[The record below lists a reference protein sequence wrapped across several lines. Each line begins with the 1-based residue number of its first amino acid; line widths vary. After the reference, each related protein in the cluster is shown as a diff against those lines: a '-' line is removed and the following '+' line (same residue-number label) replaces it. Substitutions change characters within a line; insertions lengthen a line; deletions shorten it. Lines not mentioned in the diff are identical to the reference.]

1 MSELNKKTLPDATS
15 GFASDLTSESANL
28 GERLRRIWELTG
40 LRQDDF
46 AAKLGVTSVTLQN
59 YFKNIR
65 CPSSDFVKQ
74 TCSVFSV
81 LPEWLL
87 WGTGPMRRG
96 NAEIAPAEAQN
107 VCPIPDDDLQWMA
120 PEAAPRMGYSLVPKV
135 KARLAAGS
143 GSLETDGNIEGY
155 YSFKLDFLK
164 RKGRPNDMVLMDV
177 SGDSMEP
184 ILMDRDTVLID
195 QSQNAIIS
203 GGMFAVG
210 VDHEVFVKYLDKVP
224 GKLVLRSKNPEFSP
238 IEVDMNDHLS
248 DSVRIIGRIVWSCR
262 EYTR

>member
-1 MSELNKKTLPDATS
+1 MTAVEKVANSVAYSALENATS
-15 GFASDLTSESANL
+15 FLAVFS
-28 GERLRRIWELTG
+28 RLKEATGTRTDTELAQSLG
-40 LRQDDF
+40 LRQSPIS
-46 AAKLGVTSVTLQN
+46 AAKSKKEIPPGWIIAIARK
-59 YFKNIR
+59 FEI
-65 CPSSDFVKQ
+65 SSD
-74 TCSVFSV
+74 
-81 LPEWLL
+81 WLL
-87 WGTGPMRRG
+87 FGHGPMKRG
-96 NAEIAPAEAQN
+96 NAQIAPTEAQN
-107 VCPIPDDDLQWMA
+107 VCPLPEGELPWMS
-120 PEAAPRMGYSLVPKV
+120 PEAAPSMGYSLVPKV
-135 KARLAAGS
+135 LARLAAGT
-143 GSLETDGNIEGY
+143 GSLETDATILGY

-210 VDHEVFVKYLDKVP
+210 VDQEVFVKYLDKVP
-224 GKLVLRSKNPEFSP
+224 GKLVLRSRNERYSP

-248 DSVRIIGRIVWSCR
+248 ESVRIIGRIVWSCR